1 MAFMRVSQNG
11 LEMHFNEPPGSGW
24 FFRQASRSNRKVD
37 HDAWILINE
46 FIVEQ
51 HLLSCQ

>member
-24 FFRQASRSNRKVD
+24 FFKQASKQ
-37 HDAWILINE
+37 
-46 FIVEQ
+46 EQ
-51 HLLSCQ
+51 QKG